1 MKDKVSIITPCYNSA
16 RFISKTI
23 ESVLNQTYPYWEM
36 IIVDD
41 CSHDNTKEVVEQYCK
56 LDSRIRLLCLEKNS
70 GSATIPRNKAI
81 EEAEGRFIAFID
93 SDDLWKPEKLERQ
106 LPFFNTSNIAV
117 VYSNYEKIDESGNRY
132 GRVIL
137 APKSCT
143 YHQLLCGNVIGC
155 STGVYDTLK
164 TGKHFFVSEGHEDYI
179 LWLSIL
185 KKGYLAVNTQSCLAE
200 YRIRKSSLSSNKI
213 KVLPWVWNIYMNI
226 EKIGYFRSAFYFINY
241 AFRGIFKYIK

>member
-1 MKDKVSIITPCYNSA
+1 
-16 RFISKTI
+16 
-23 ESVLNQTYPYWEM
+23 M
-36 IIVDD
+36 I
-41 CSHDNTKEVVEQYCK
+41 
-56 LDSRIRLLCLEKNS
+56 
-70 GSATIPRNKAI
+70 A
-81 EEAEGRFIAFID
+81 
-93 SDDLWKPEKLERQ
+93 DDLWKPEKLERQ

-226 EKIGYFRSAFYFINY
+226 EKLGYFRSAFYFINY